1 MKTKKTIVAATV
13 AALAVPG
20 TALATGP
27 GHDHHDGDRGG
38 SAESRGDRG
47 DRGDRGKHRG
57 HRHDHDRGDKGDR
70 GWRGE
75 RWFKHGR
82 KAFVV
87 SGTDVSGLSVA
98 DGALAGPITLDP
110 QIVSRGAAK
119 LLNLTKEQ
127 VRGEDTITFGAAG
140 DAVEVKYKGLTAADA
155 LQPTDR
161 VTVFGKVRDGV
172 LDVKHVKV
180 WRAAST
186 PAPQPAP
193 APPAPQQHQA
203 K

>member
-1 MKTKKTIVAATV
+1 M

-27 GHDHHDGDRGG
+27 GHD
-38 SAESRGDRG
+38 
-47 DRGDRGKHRG
+47 K
-57 HRHDHDRGDKGDR
+57 HDHDRNGKAESHEDRGQHRGHDKHDKHDKGEKGDR

-75 RWFKHGR
+75 HWFKHGR

-87 SGTDVSGLSVA
+87 SGTDASGLTVT
-98 DGALAGPITLDP
+98 DGKLAGPITLDP
-110 QIVSRGAAK
+110 QLVSRGAAK

-127 VRGEDTITFGAAG
+127 VRGEDTIAFGVAG
-140 DAVEVKYKGLTAADA
+140 DAVHVKYKGLTATDA

-172 LDVKHVKV
+172 LDVKHIKV
-180 WRAAST
+180 WRA
-186 PAPQPAP
+186 PATTPAP
-193 APPAPQQHQA
+193 APTPTPEPAPVPA
-203 K
+203 P